1 MAARTAANALRML
14 RLGGGGTGARTHA
27 APRLASSQLQQQQHA
42 SSPWHRTFTAS
53 ALTVHDQHR
62 PQPASP
68 RGQSSEALNR
78 TRSKIPT
85 AKAKAAQASRA
96 QLRPPS
102 SSVAPAAGVSA
113 GAGVASSSSSAA
125 AAAAGPSASS
135 AQTQQQSQ
143 QHAPQAPQQAAQHQ
157 LQAARQRSASPLN
170 ADDEHDLAALPE
182 VIAYS
187 TAQAYDF
194 AVLARSNRLPPGWS
208 FLEEGDVI
216 HIPIWPP
223 AHAEHASSASAA
235 AAAAAAAPTTSYNS
249 APLPGETFIF
259 RSGAYVTWGLTE
271 DQARRFHRAVIRGR
285 PGDATAPRSKIG
297 SKAATNGGGANHT
310 GTVELGA
317 YDQIGDEAMEY
328 LIRDDQ
334 PTRVVG
340 DLIVLGHKPRLLS
353 TDGAGEA
360 ETSNNSSIASNGQSS
375 NTSATSND
383 STTYAPWSPLL
394 ARLSFSLGL
403 ARSARLTTQESSLD
417 MFMLNPS
424 SAPSPS
430 SSSAPP
436 TASGSRSPY
445 SHPGS
450 ARIPLS
456 DIPRELERTGRV
468 PLGRKEV
475 IKRMGK
481 LLRLRLEANLDVEE
495 SFLDDNAFWENERLQ
510 QHYDSICRA
519 LDIDRRFKA
528 FNEKLDHVE
537 SLLSTIR
544 ALLTESSTHR
554 MELIIIILIAIEVL
568 NAFFGHQH
576 QHQHHHHPSPALAS
590 AGAEGESEA
599 QTQPAA
605 VEPQS
610 AGVSIP
616 SVSGLFRWLRA

>member
-1 MAARTAANALRML
+1 MASRRLFLNALSRQQRTSTASL
-14 RLGGGGTGARTHA
+14 RPITTSTTINHEH
-27 APRLASSQLQQQQHA
+27 SQYQQQQQQQRA
-42 SSPWHRTFTAS
+42 K
-53 ALTVHDQHR
+53 
-62 PQPASP
+62 
-68 RGQSSEALNR
+68 SEALSR

-85 AKAKAAQASRA
+85 AKAKAALASRA
-96 QLRPPS
+96 QLSPLTTPPPS
-102 SSVAPAAGVSA
+102 LP
-113 GAGVASSSSSAA
+113 
-125 AAAAGPSASS
+125 
-135 AQTQQQSQ
+135 
-143 QHAPQAPQQAAQHQ
+143 PQPQPKHH
-157 LQAARQRSASPLN
+157 RTDTTEDHP
-170 ADDEHDLAALPE
+170 LPE

-194 AVLARSNRLPPGWS
+194 SILARSNRLPQGWS

-216 HIPIWPP
+216 HIPHWPISSSSSSD
-223 AHAEHASSASAA
+223 HLHSTSSAAL
-235 AAAAAAAPTTSYNS
+235 PSYNS

-271 DQARRFHRAVIRGR
+271 DQAKRFHRAVIRGR
-285 PGDATAPRSKIG
+285 PANDSSSSSSSARSTSSSSLPFSFASSSSPN
-297 SKAATNGGGANHT
+297 SKNRNKSNNVSSARDGNSETTGG
-310 GTVELGA
+310 VEVGA
-317 YDQIGDEAMEY
+317 YNQIGDEAMEY

-340 DLIVLGHKPRLLS
+340 DLIVLGHKPRLHGDEPS
-353 TDGAGEA
+353 SEPDSAPGP
-360 ETSNNSSIASNGQSS
+360 SNNNSNNNSPHGTAADGSDSS
-375 NTSATSND
+375 
-383 STTYAPWSPLL
+383 TYAPWSPLL

-424 SAPSPS
+424 SS
-430 SSSAPP
+430 STNTLGAQP
-436 TASGSRSPY
+436 T
-445 SHPGS
+445 HPGS

-510 QHYDSICRA
+510 HHYESICRA

-537 SLLSTIR
+537 SLLSTLR

-568 NAFFGHQH
+568 NAFFGHSH
-576 QHQHHHHPSPALAS
+576 SHEHHHHPVYEGGEALEDRVER
-590 AGAEGESEA
+590 AEEDGR
-599 QTQPAA
+599 
-605 VEPQS
+605 
-610 AGVSIP
+610 VSSRGWGYLP
-616 SVSGLFRWLRA
+616 SVSGLWRWATSSSPSVSPSSA

>member
-1 MAARTAANALRML
+1 MRTTSISIQMATSTSAATATAARRIAASALRPQL
-14 RLGGGGTGARTHA
+14 PAAAAAAAASKAYTRAAWRTFSSSSA
-27 APRLASSQLQQQQHA
+27 AHDEHQQQQQL
-42 SSPWHRTFTAS
+42 R
-53 ALTVHDQHR
+53 VK
-62 PQPASP
+62 
-68 RGQSSEALNR
+68 SEALNR
-78 TRSKIPT
+78 TRSKIPS

-96 QLRPPS
+96 QLRPSPH
-102 SSVAPAAGVSA
+102 PPPTGPPQ
-113 GAGVASSSSSAA
+113 AA
-125 AAAAGPSASS
+125 AAAAATSPSPPPTRRISPS
-135 AQTQQQSQ
+135 TLDDH
-143 QHAPQAPQQAAQHQ
+143 HA
-157 LQAARQRSASPLN
+157 
-170 ADDEHDLAALPE
+170 DLPE

-194 AVLARSNRLPPGWS
+194 SILARSERLPPGWS

-216 HIPIWPP
+216 HIPTWPP
-223 AHAEHASSASAA
+223 LSPSHDLSPSPSPHDA
-235 AAAAAAAPTTSYNS
+235 T
-249 APLPGETFIF
+249 PLPGETFIF

-285 PGDATAPRSKIG
+285 PAGKTNLSRPDSKFLSSVNKRSSSG
-297 SKAATNGGGANHT
+297 EGGPGGADT
-310 GTVELGA
+310 GSVEVGA
-317 YDQIGDEAMEY
+317 YDRIGDEAMEY

-340 DLIVLGHKPRLLS
+340 DLIVLGHKPRLPSSPDPSAPSDGESDDPQRS
-353 TDGAGEA
+353 TAGPA
-360 ETSNNSSIASNGQSS
+360 TTSTSDDSS
-375 NTSATSND
+375 
-383 STTYAPWSPLL
+383 TYAPWSPLL

-403 ARSARLTTQESSLD
+403 ARSARLTTQENSLD

-424 SAPSPS
+424 SSPSLAS
-430 SSSAPP
+430 SSSSPHTSP
-436 TASGSRSPY
+436 FVSSGTQHASSASSSRALAY
-445 SHPGS
+445 SNHPGS

-510 QHYDSICRA
+510 NHYESICRA

-537 SLLSTIR
+537 SLLSTLR
-544 ALLTESSTHR
+544 ALLTESSSHR

-576 QHQHHHHPSPALAS
+576 QLLPQQSLS
-590 AGAEGESEA
+590 SSSEEGQSDGSTA
-599 QTQPAA
+599 TQQTGGF
-605 VEPQS
+605 S
-610 AGVSIP
+610 LP
-616 SVSGLFRWLRA
+616 SVSGLLRWISSRSTTASTAS